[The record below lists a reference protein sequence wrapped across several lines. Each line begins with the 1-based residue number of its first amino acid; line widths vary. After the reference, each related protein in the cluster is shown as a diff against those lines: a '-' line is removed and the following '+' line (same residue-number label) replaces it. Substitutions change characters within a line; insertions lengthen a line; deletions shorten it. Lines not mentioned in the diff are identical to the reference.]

1 MEELKHDV
9 RISKALSWLLRHNAE
24 KEGLAIDS
32 RGYVAIDDVLNHHRL
47 KSLKCTRADLDRVV
61 ANNAKQ
67 RFNVDGDRIC
77 ATQGHSIK
85 LVANDNME
93 ELTAA
98 TIPSEIYHGT
108 YRNKLPLI
116 YQLGGLSRM
125 GRNHVHFTLT
135 QLRNILGARHSANVL
150 IYLDVDQCLAQ
161 GLVFYRAKNDAILC
175 SGNDAGIVPLD
186 CFARVVD
193 ARTLDPID
201 MSAVPT

>member
-9 RISKALSWLLRHNAE
+9 RISKALSWLLRHHAD

-32 RGYVAIDDVLNHHRL
+32 RGYVAIADVLGHQRL
-47 KSLKCTRADLDRVV
+47 KSLKCTRDDLERVV

-67 RFNVDGDRIC
+67 RFAIDGDRIC
-77 ATQGHSIK
+77 ATQGHSIAT
-85 LVANDNME
+85 VAADNME
-93 ELTAA
+93 RLTAA
-98 TIPSEIYHGT
+98 TIPTEIFHGT
-108 YRNKLPLI
+108 YRRKLPLI

-135 QLRNILGARHSANVL
+135 ELRNILGIRHSANVL
-150 IYLDVDQCLAQ
+150 IYLDVPRCLAE

-175 SGNDAGIVPLD
+175 GGNADGIVPVT

-193 ARTLDPID
+193 AATLEPID